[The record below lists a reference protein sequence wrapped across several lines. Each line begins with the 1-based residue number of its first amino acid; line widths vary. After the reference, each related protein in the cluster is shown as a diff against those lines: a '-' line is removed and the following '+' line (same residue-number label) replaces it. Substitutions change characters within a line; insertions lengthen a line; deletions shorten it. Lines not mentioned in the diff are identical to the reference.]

1 MKMNKKNYQVIVKY
15 KNIICIR
22 LFTNNLLQIFSIINR
37 YSRKGYNI
45 EVQ

>member
-1 MKMNKKNYQVIVKY
+1 MEKTDYEIIVRFQ
-15 KNIICIR
+15 NIVCIR

-45 EVQ
+45 EVL

>member
-1 MKMNKKNYQVIVKY
+1 MEKDYEIIVRFQ
-15 KNIICIR
+15 NIVCIR
-22 LFTNNLLQIFSIINR
+22 LFTNNLLQIFDIINR